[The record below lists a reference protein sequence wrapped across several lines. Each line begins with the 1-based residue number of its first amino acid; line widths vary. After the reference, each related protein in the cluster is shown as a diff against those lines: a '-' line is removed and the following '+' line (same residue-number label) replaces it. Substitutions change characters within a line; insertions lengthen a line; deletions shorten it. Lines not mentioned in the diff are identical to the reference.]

1 MEKKNKKVLF
11 LLSMTAAIVILAS
24 CRGDRSPLLPNVTGR
39 AGEVVVVMN
48 APLWEAEPGR
58 TLGKTLE
65 SEHPGLIQ
73 YEPMFNVVRIGHA
86 AFSNIFK
93 THRNIVIVNVS
104 SQATDTRMNIRKN
117 VWARPQTIL
126 EITSTDAASL
136 NSFLENQR
144 ERILEEFVTA
154 ERERIV
160 EYHRTMER
168 ISIRER
174 LQEKFNISMVVPAGY
189 NIVLD
194 TADFIWIRH
203 DPRRLT
209 QDIIQGIFVY
219 QFDYTDP
226 ETFTPD
232 FLVGARNR
240 FLRRYIEGPSAG
252 SWMST
257 EALIPPDFDEF
268 MDNGRYFAMLRGL
281 WRVENDFMGGP
292 FVSYITLDE
301 PRNKVIVAEA
311 FVYVPG
317 DRKRNLLRQV
327 EAIISTLE
335 VRDQK
340 QDDDIAG
347 VQ

>member
-1 MEKKNKKVLF
+1 MAAT
-11 LLSMTAAIVILAS
+11 LLLLVS

-48 APLWEAEPGR
+48 APLWEDEPGR

-104 SQATDTRMNIRKN
+104 SHATDTRMNIRRN
-117 VWARPQTIL
+117 VWARPQTVL
-126 EITSTDAASL
+126 EITATDAGALS
-136 NSFLENQR
+136 SFLENQQ
-144 ERILEEFVTA
+144 ERILEEFVMA

-160 EYHRTMER
+160 DYHRAMER
-168 ISIRER
+168 TSIRER
-174 LQEKFNISMVVPAGY
+174 LQQKFNISMVVPTGY

-194 TADFIWIRH
+194 TTDFVWIRH

-209 QDIIQGIFVY
+209 QDIIQGVFVY
-219 QFDYTDP
+219 QFEYTDP

-232 FLVGARNR
+232 FLVQSRNR
-240 FLRRYIEGPSAG
+240 FLRRFIEGPSAG

-257 EALIPPDFDEF
+257 ETLIPPDFDEF
-268 MDNGRYFAMLRGL
+268 MDNDRYFAMLRGL

-301 PRNKVIVAEA
+301 SRNKVIVAEA

-340 QDDDIAG
+340 QDDVVAG